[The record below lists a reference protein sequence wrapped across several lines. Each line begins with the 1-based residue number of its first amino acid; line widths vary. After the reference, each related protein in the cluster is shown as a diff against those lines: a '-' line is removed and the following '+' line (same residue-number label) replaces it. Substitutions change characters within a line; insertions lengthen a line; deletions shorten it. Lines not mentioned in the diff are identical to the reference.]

1 MNGIA
6 VRVRRCKTAPMPER
20 LRAACLER
28 LVRALLIAFAA
39 LLLAA
44 PATAAPNRIVAVG
57 DLHGDYAAWLDIARN
72 AGVIDARGHWA
83 GGRTTLVQLGDVV
96 DREPNS
102 LQIIRS
108 LQQLQKEAPH
118 AGGKV
123 VVILGNHEAM
133 NLLGDYRYTTP
144 GEFAAFADKDSPARR
159 DRVYDVNR
167 ARIEAAY
174 RSKDPSLTP
183 EQIRQAWNAATPLG
197 WVEHKLAWSPS
208 GELGRWA
215 SQNPAVVKI
224 NGTLFVHGGI
234 SAAFAAVPS
243 GEINRRVTEA
253 LKARDSSPTAIINDP
268 HGPLWYRGLVT
279 RVGSDETTV
288 APAPAPAA
296 APTLTMDQEIDLV
309 LRGQGVKRIV
319 VAHTPSL
326 AGIVSASGGRLWR
339 VDSGNSRIYGGIP
352 SYLEIV
358 GDRVTA
364 HPVPR
369 TTGSTWGPG
378 R

>member
-1 MNGIA
+1 MPVGTRTACVARAFRA
-6 VRVRRCKTAPMPER
+6 V
-20 LRAACLER
+20 
-28 LVRALLIAFAA
+28 LIALAA
-39 LLLAA
+39 LLLTT
-44 PATAAPNRIVAVG
+44 PATAAANRIVAVG

-83 GGRTTLVQLGDVV
+83 GGRTTLVQLGDIV

-123 VVILGNHEAM
+123 VVLLGNHEAM

-159 DRVYDVNR
+159 DRVYEVNQ

-174 RSKDPSLTP
+174 RAKDTALMPA
-183 EQIRQAWNAATPLG
+183 QIRQAWDAVTPLG
-197 WVEHKLAWSPS
+197 WVEHKLAWSPT

-234 SAAFAAVPS
+234 SAEYARLS
-243 GEINRRVTEA
+243 IDEINRRIAVA
-253 LKARDSSPTAIINDP
+253 MANADDSASSILDDP
-268 HGPLWYRGLVT
+268 LGPLWYRGLAMTDPDAEAVRT
-279 RVGSDETTV
+279 ARKSPHLAPDRELET
-288 APAPAPAA
+288 
-296 APTLTMDQEIDLV
+296 V
-309 LRGQGVKRIV
+309 LSALGARPMVIG
-319 VAHTPSL
+319 HTPDL
-326 AGIVSASGGRLWR
+326 KGIEILYGGRLAR
-339 VDSGNSRIYGGIP
+339 VDTGDSRFYGGP
-352 SYLEIV
+352 LTWLEIV
-358 GDRVTA
+358 GGNMIPHTVARSA
-364 HPVPR
+364 P
-369 TTGSTWGPG
+369 
-378 R
+378 